1 MDELRIL
8 STTGILGYGF
18 PEESFKEAMRL
29 KPHVIA
35 ADAGSTDPGPYY
47 LGSGKSFTDRNA
59 VKRDLIYMIKAGI
72 ENHIPVIIGTAGGSG
87 ADVHLLWN
95 IDIIREIAKENG
107 LTFNMGIIHA
117 DVDKNVIKKKLKDKK
132 VYPIEPVPFLKEE
145 DIDDATH
152 IVGQMGVEP
161 YIKALEN
168 NVDVIVAGRSYDPAV
183 FAALAIKEGFD
194 RGLSIHL
201 GKILECGA
209 IAAIPGSGSD
219 CLFGILGKDYFK
231 VKTLSDKRKCTT
243 LSIAAHTLYEKSNP
257 IKLPGPGGIL
267 DLTDTT
273 FEQFDDNTVIV
284 KGSKF
289 IPSEKYTVKL
299 EGAKKVGYRTVSIA
313 ACKDPVMID
322 NIDSVIEGVRDR
334 VKNNFESFGIKSF
347 FLDFKLYGKNG
358 VMGMFENI
366 PRDLSSELC
375 IIIEA
380 VAKSQEESNTI
391 CSFARS
397 TLLHFGYE
405 GRKST
410 AGNLAF
416 PFSPSDF
423 SAGEVYVFSIYHLME
438 VDDPTECFLIEIKEC
453 QRGNL
458 L

>member
-8 STTGILGYGF
+8 STTAILGYGF
-18 PEESFKEAMRL
+18 PEESFNEAMKL

-72 ENHIPVIIGTAGGSG
+72 ENHIPVIVGSAGGSG
-87 ADVHLLWN
+87 ASKHLQWN
-95 IDIIREIAKENG
+95 IDIVKEIAKENN
-107 LTFNMGIIHA
+107 LTFKLAIIHA
-117 DVDKNVIKKKLKDKK
+117 DVDKDVIKRKLKEKK
-132 VYPIEPVPFLKEE
+132 VYPIEPAPKLKEE
-145 DIDDATH
+145 DIDASSYV
-152 IVGQMGVEP
+152 VGQMGVEP
-161 YIKALEN
+161 FVKALDEGAE
-168 NVDVIVAGRSYDPAV
+168 VIIAGRSYDPAV
-183 FAALAIKEGFD
+183 FAAIAIKNGFD
-194 RGLSIHL
+194 RGLAIHL

-219 CLFGILGKDYFK
+219 CLFGVLTKDYFK
-231 VKTLSDKRKCTT
+231 VKTLSNKRKCTT

-257 IKLPGPGGIL
+257 TKLPGPGGML
-267 DLTDTT
+267 DLSNTT
-273 FEQFDDNTVIV
+273 FDQFDDNTVIV
-284 KGSKF
+284 KGSRF

-299 EGAKKVGYRTVSIA
+299 EGAKRVGYRAVSIA
-313 ACKDPVMID
+313 ACKDPIMIEK
-322 NIDSVIEGVRDR
+322 IDDVIHGVKER
-334 VKNNFESFGIKSF
+334 VKNNFESFGIKDF

-358 VMGMFENI
+358 VMGMFKDI
-366 PRDLSSELC
+366 PSDTSEELC

-380 VAKSQEESNTI
+380 VAKTQEESNTI
-391 CSFARS
+391 CSSARS
-397 TLLHFGYE
+397 TLLHYGYE

-423 SAGEVYVFSIYHLME
+423 VAGEVFVFSIYHLME
-438 VDDPTECFLIEIKEC
+438 VDDPTECFPIEIKKC
-453 QRGNL
+453 DKGNL